1 MSSRRRRRRRPP
13 GEEDEEAQQ
22 HQQQQ
27 QPPPNFEV
35 GTLVEIASTD
45 DGFRGSWYA
54 ATVIRGPSPRSSS
67 ASYVVEFQEIYE
79 DEAGTRRVTEEVEE
93 SQIRPIPPNEPNVKR
108 DFEVGD
114 EVEARQNDGWWEG
127 VVVERLRG
135 GRFGVLFEEW
145 RERVVSKVEDLRL
158 NRKWVHGSWL
168 PPSAAGVEDPQKA
181 QSQLE
186 MKVAKKMK
194 SNEFTRGT
202 PVEVSSDEDGY
213 RGAWFAAVVVEEVS
227 KGKYLVEYENLRTED
242 NAEFLKEEAD
252 ALHIRPCP
260 PEIVVA
266 DHFNLFDEVDALY
279 NDGWW
284 VGVVSKV
291 LSKSWYV
298 VYFRDTKEEL
308 EFRHSNLRLHQEW
321 IGGRWMIASFVQKTR
336 A

>member
-1 MSSRRRRRRRPP
+1 MSPRQRRGRRRPAA
-13 GEEDEEAQQ
+13 EQDEEA
-22 HQQQQ
+22 QQQQ
-27 QPPPNFEV
+27 QPPKFEV
-35 GTLVEIASTD
+35 GTVVEIASTD

-54 ATVIRGPSPRSSS
+54 ATVIRGPPPRSSS

-79 DEAGTRRVTEEVEE
+79 DEDGTRRVTEVVEE

-114 EVEARQNDGWWEG
+114 EVDARQNDGWWEG

-135 GRFGVLFEEW
+135 GRFGVFFREW
-145 RERVVSKVEDLRL
+145 GERVACKVEDLRV

-168 PPSAAGVEDPQKA
+168 PPSAVAVEDPQQKA

-213 RGAWFAAVVVEEVS
+213 RGARFAAVVVEEVS
-227 KGKYLVEYENLRTED
+227 KGKYLVEYKNLRTED

-284 VGVVSKV
+284 VGVISKV
-291 LSKSWYV
+291 LSKSCYV

-321 IGGRWMIASFVQKTR
+321 IGGRWMTASLVQKTC